1 MEYFLKTLSNKERP
15 MTEIYYQEKEAT
27 KPEIKFN
34 ANNGIMEI
42 NGASMPEN
50 ATGIY
55 LPAIQWLLNYKTRVA
70 EKTFFIFKLSYLN
83 TSSSKMIHEILKILD
98 QIFIAGNDV
107 LIHWYYDEND
117 SDIFEI
123 GEEYAD
129 FTKIPFKLIAY

>member
-1 MEYFLKTLSNKERP
+1 MEYFLKTLSIKERS
-15 MTEIYYQEKEAT
+15 MTEIYYQEKDAT

-34 ANNGIMEI
+34 AQSGKMEI
-42 NGASMPEN
+42 NGVSMPEN

-55 LPAIQWLLNYKTRVA
+55 LPAIQWLLDYKTHVA
-70 EKTFFIFKLSYLN
+70 EKTIFTFKLSYLN

-107 LIHWYYDEND
+107 LINWYYDKND
-117 SDIFEI
+117 SDIYEI

-129 FTKIPFKLIAY
+129 FTKIPFKFIAY